1 MIQKK
6 EKTFSWDIEE
16 DPHLLDLP
24 IAPYN
29 INSPEDMKNAR
40 IEYNKEIQDL
50 LENNSSNKLLEQLY
64 VLNKKNTKRKNNN
77 LMSIVLDPIM
87 WAASFN
93 KLKAN
98 KGSMT
103 PGTSTGTADE
113 NSYQTFMEKIR
124 QIENNDFKWAP
135 ARGLPSSRGG
145 GYKEASLYKRD

>member
-64 VLNKKNTKRKNNN
+64 VLNKKKHK
-77 LMSIVLDPIM
+77 
-87 WAASFN
+87 
-93 KLKAN
+93 KK
-98 KGSMT
+98 K
-103 PGTSTGTADE
+103 
-113 NSYQTFMEKIR
+113 
-124 QIENNDFKWAP
+124 
-135 ARGLPSSRGG
+135 
-145 GYKEASLYKRD
+145 